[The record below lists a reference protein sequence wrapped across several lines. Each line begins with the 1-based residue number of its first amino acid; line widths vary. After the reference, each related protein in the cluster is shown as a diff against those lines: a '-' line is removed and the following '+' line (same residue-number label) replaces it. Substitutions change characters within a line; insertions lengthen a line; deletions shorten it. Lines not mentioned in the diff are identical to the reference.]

1 MVTLTNLVSSF
12 AMGLTIL
19 LGQQIGR
26 GGKEAGGKSV
36 GTGIIFFIIIAVIMS
51 IAMLFLAPQLSSLMN
66 APQEAFDKT
75 VAYLRICG
83 GGMVVIVAYNL
94 IGCIFRGLGDSKT
107 PLITVAI
114 ACVFNIVGDLILCA
128 IFEMGTE
135 GAAIAT
141 VFCSGY
147 QCSYFT
153 SLDSSKRTPF
163 YFAS

>member
-66 APQEAFDKT
+66 APRKHSIRR
-75 VAYLRICG
+75 LPI
-83 GGMVVIVAYNL
+83 
-94 IGCIFRGLGDSKT
+94 
-107 PLITVAI
+107 
-114 ACVFNIVGDLILCA
+114 
-128 IFEMGTE
+128 
-135 GAAIAT
+135 
-141 VFCSGY
+141 
-147 QCSYFT
+147 
-153 SLDSSKRTPF
+153 
-163 YFAS
+163 